1 MISPTLVSP
10 LPLSSGFV
18 GPGSQPGEADEA
30 VLDFPS
36 LPKAMAAY
44 APPSLPEPDRVAR
57 LGPALGLLA
66 ALQSALAA
74 YRLGDPPP
82 RFDLTQLDP
91 TNREMLDQTLGE
103 GEVSGRLLAMPGSA
117 PGGDIQETRLAGL
130 WWVREQDASGRVGRE
145 YLEIADLPA
154 LVRDRDF
161 AGALDQVSL
170 PNPLPPGVMNSP
182 GVLAEVNGHA
192 ARFPDRRSP
201 HLVNLTLLPQTPE
214 DLILLDQVLAPGTLT
229 LVSRGYGTCRVTAT
243 ALRHCWRVRH
253 FNSEER
259 LILDS
264 LEVAAAPLAVLAAQE
279 DISDSA
285 VHLGEI
291 LTALRG

>member
-1 MISPTLVSP
+1 MSP
-10 LPLSSGFV
+10 LPFPGGFV

-44 APPSLPEPDRVAR
+44 APPSLPEPDRVEH
-57 LGPALGLLA
+57 LGPALGLLKALHA
-66 ALQSALAA
+66 ALAD
-74 YRLGDPPP
+74 YRVGDPPP
-82 RFDLTQLDP
+82 RFDLTHLDP
-91 TNREMLDQTLGE
+91 TNREMLEQTLGE
-103 GEVSGRLLAMPGSA
+103 GEVSGRLLATPGSE

-130 WWVREQDASGRVGRE
+130 WWVREQDASGKVGRE

-154 LVRDRDF
+154 LLRDRAF

-170 PNPLPPGVMNSP
+170 PDPLPPGVMNGP
-182 GVLAEVNGHA
+182 GVLAEINDHAGRFAGH
-192 ARFPDRRSP
+192 RSP
-201 HLVNLTLLPQTPE
+201 HLINLTLLPQTPE
-214 DLILLDQVLAPGTLT
+214 DLILLDQVLSPGNLT